1 MLCIVGVFNVIE
13 KVVLLIDWV
22 RVINV
27 TRISDE

>member
-1 MLCIVGVFNVIE
+1 MLCIVGVFNVTE
-13 KVVLLIDWV
+13 KVVLHIDWV